1 MTLLARIFVVSLCL
15 CSWSPAFATIVQFET
30 TLIGG
35 TTYQNDYTI
44 TNDTLGVDIE
54 YFQIFFDYT
63 LYENLIL
70 PAVASP
76 DPAIWDPFAVEPIP
90 GFALDGIFDVCAATN
105 FFSCADN
112 PGIAPGATLGL
123 FSIQFD
129 WLGVGAPGLQSFT
142 IIDTTD
148 PFLSA
153 PLDQGTTVNA
163 NAPGIPEPSTPL
175 LMLVALGVFYRQW
188 KKLPD

>member
-15 CSWSPAFATIVQFET
+15 FSWSPAFATIV
-30 TLIGG
+30 
-35 TTYQNDYTI
+35 
-44 TNDTLGVDIE
+44 
-54 YFQIFFDYT
+54 
-63 LYENLIL
+63 
-70 PAVASP
+70 
-76 DPAIWDPFAVEPIP
+76 
-90 GFALDGIFDVCAATN
+90 
-105 FFSCADN
+105 
-112 PGIAPGATLGL
+112 
-123 FSIQFD
+123 QFD

-142 IIDTTD
+142 VIDTTD